1 MTSIVVKEDELL
13 TFSKSCIG
21 VGVEHVGEDMF
32 DSVPRGDAIFMK
44 VGLYD
49 SSSPTPPPP
58 KKKKAFN

>member
-21 VGVEHVGEDMF
+21 VGVEHVREDMF

-44 VGLYD
+44 VGL
-49 SSSPTPPPP
+49 
-58 KKKKAFN
+58 

>member
-21 VGVEHVGEDMF
+21 VGVEHVGGDMF

-49 SSSPTPPPP
+49 SSSPPQK